1 LSQRC
6 DFNPWRT
13 SIFRKDYDHIRRR
26 PKIFKE
32 ASKISEGIGGYEG
45 PFAYTL
51 MLSSVSL
58 FFQTSPGRGA
68 GKLRPKFNGRS
79 AIAVCDRTLIRG
91 YQAYF
96 LRGCEEDEKS
106 FWLSDVFILK
116 RRCI

>member
-1 LSQRC
+1 MRALLL
-6 DFNPWRT
+6 
-13 SIFRKDYDHIRRR
+13 
-26 PKIFKE
+26 
-32 ASKISEGIGGYEG
+32 
-45 PFAYTL
+45 YTL

-58 FFQTSPGRGA
+58 FFQTSPGRGGGGGGA
-68 GKLRPKFNGRS
+68 LGNFARKSFRDFNGRS
-79 AIAVCDRTLIRG
+79 AIAVCVRTLIRG

>member
-1 LSQRC
+1 MRALLL
-6 DFNPWRT
+6 
-13 SIFRKDYDHIRRR
+13 
-26 PKIFKE
+26 
-32 ASKISEGIGGYEG
+32 
-45 PFAYTL
+45 YTL

-58 FFQTSPGRGA
+58 FFQTSPGRGGVGVNFA
-68 GKLRPKFNGRS
+68 RKSFRDFNGRS

-96 LRGCEEDEKS
+96 LRVCEEDEKS